1 MPVYSFEAMDG
12 AGKVV
17 RQEIEAANRDEA
29 ISRIRSMGYFPTKV
43 KEKGAEKE
51 GKSPSHAVAIAPE
64 VAEKKRRFRVFG
76 GVSTRELTN
85 FTVQLSTLQDAGLPI
100 VRSLHILEGQMKPC
114 PFKNTVFEVA
124 EDVEGGSSLSEALA
138 KHPKAFD
145 KLYVNMVKA
154 GEASGALVAILS
166 RLADYK
172 EKSLRLK
179 RRVIGAAIY
188 PAVVLT
194 VAAIIVIGIMVFVI
208 PSFQKMFNE
217 LGVELPRMTIIL
229 LSIAGLVRSY
239 TFVILIIVIP
249 VGIYVSAIL
258 AGRGSSGRRFVDRM
272 KLKLPIA
279 GPVIKKT
286 VIARFSRTLGTLIS
300 SGVPILD
307 ALGIVKEAIGNKVV
321 EDAIDRVH
329 GSIREGETVAGPLAQ
344 SGVFD
349 DVFVNMIDV
358 GEETGALDK
367 VLTKIADNY
376 DEEVDVAVESM
387 TSILEPILIVGL
399 GICVAFV
406 VISLF
411 MPLIAIIEKIGG

>member
-1 MPVYSFEAMDG
+1 MPIYSFEAMDG

-17 RQEIEAANRDEA
+17 RQDVEAANRDDA
-29 ISRIRSMGYFPTKV
+29 ISQIRSMGYFPTKV
-43 KEKGAEKE
+43 KEKGTQRVGQAPSPLAE
-51 GKSPSHAVAIAPE
+51 AAPE
-64 VAEKKRRFRVFG
+64 AVEKQKRLRVFG
-76 GVSTRELTN
+76 GISRRELTT

-100 VRSLHILEGQMKPC
+100 VRSLRILEGQMRPC
-114 PFKNTVFEVA
+114 ALKNIIFEVA

-138 KHPKAFD
+138 KHPKTFD

-154 GEASGALVAILS
+154 GEAGGVLSTILS
-166 RLADYK
+166 RLADFM
-172 EKSLRLK
+172 EKSLRLR

-188 PAVVLT
+188 PVAVLT
-194 VAAIIVIGIMVFVI
+194 FATIIVIGIMWFVI
-208 PSFQKMFNE
+208 PRFHDMFND
-217 LGVELPRMTIIL
+217 LNIPLPAPTLIL
-229 LSIAGLVRSY
+229 LSIASFARSY
-239 TFVILIIVIP
+239 LFAALIIAVP
-249 VGIYVSAIL
+249 VGIYVL
-258 AGRGSSGRRFVDRM
+258 FKTAGHSSGGREFIDRT
-272 KLKLPIA
+272 KLKLPIV
-279 GPVIKKT
+279 GPVIKKA
-286 VIARFSRTLGTLIS
+286 VIARFSRTLGTLIT

-329 GSIREGETVAGPLAQ
+329 GSIREGETVAGPLAH

-349 DVFVNMIDV
+349 DVFVNMVDV

-387 TSILEPILIVGL
+387 TSLLEPVLIIGL
-399 GICVAFV
+399 GIAVGFI

-411 MPLIAIIEKIGG
+411 MPLIRIIGQIGQ